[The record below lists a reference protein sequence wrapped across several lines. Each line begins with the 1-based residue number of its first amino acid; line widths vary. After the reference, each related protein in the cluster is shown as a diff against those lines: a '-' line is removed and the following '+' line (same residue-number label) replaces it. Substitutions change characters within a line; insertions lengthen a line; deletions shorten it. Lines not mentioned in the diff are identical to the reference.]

1 MFWLARSLRRA
12 GHRPESFGYLI
23 LTEDLDAIAARFA
36 ERVARVLAEDA
47 EAGRTD
53 RRYAVIGHSLGG
65 VLARL
70 AWPDLPSE
78 LTRLVMLA
86 PPNRPP
92 VSMVELGSRSPLRWV
107 FRDAA
112 RKLRDPTFFDALPR
126 PDTPTLVIAGDRGLG
141 TRWLP
146 VGGEPNDGIVR
157 LSETIL
163 DGTPLV
169 VVHGSHTFIMN
180 RRDVFRAIRQFL
192 EADEI
197 SGVGVPGAPSTSR
210 HREC

>member
-1 MFWLARSLRRA
+1 MFWLARKLRRA

-23 LTEDLDAIAARFA
+23 LTEDLDAIAERFA

-47 EAGRTD
+47 EAGRPD
-53 RRYAVIGHSLGG
+53 RRFAVIGHSLGG

-70 AWPDLPSE
+70 AWPRLPE
-78 LTRLVMLA
+78 GLTRFVMLA
-86 PPNRPP
+86 PPNRRP
-92 VSMVELGSRSPLRWV
+92 VSMVELGSRPPWRLV

-112 RKLRDPTFFDALPR
+112 RKLSDPAFFAVLPR
-126 PDTPTLVIAGDRGLG
+126 PDAPTLVIAGDRGLG
-141 TRWLP
+141 ARWIP

-157 LSETIL
+157 VSETVL
-163 DGTPLV
+163 PGAPLV
-169 VVHGSHTFIMN
+169 VVRGTHTFIMN

-197 SGVGVPGAPSTSR
+197 SGVGVRGAPSTSR
-210 HREC
+210 RREC